1 MHNKL
6 LNSRPIFDPQ
16 DTYTLRGICMIMIMI
31 HHVFKLYSGCPDS
44 IIRWGYLGV
53 AVFFLISGWGMY
65 CSMFKNNDVTW
76 KYFWKQMK
84 KLLVPYVFIWP
95 LAEILYV
102 VHHPDYSSA
111 TELARD
117 FFSLTFPPFP
127 GLWFFKVIVIAY
139 AISIITFILINNRL
153 GRLIILSLF
162 SVIYYTL
169 AWKILQ
175 LPMWWWG
182 TSLCIVAGM
191 WMAAYKDELHKVY
204 NKKYI
209 ILIFSIVAYYVTFH
223 YNVLPIPSRTIH
235 SFFFAI
241 AILSFGSVFNIANPI
256 LDYIGRNS
264 LLFYLFHIAMC
275 ELLVP
280 SMKIFSNQWVALVF
294 ILASTTLLCFVYNVV
309 KKQLQK

>member
-1 MHNKL
+1 MQNKW
-6 LNSRPIFDPQ
+6 LNSRPIMDPQ
-16 DTYTLRGICMIMIMI
+16 DTYTLRGICMIMIMV
-31 HHVFKLYSGCPDS
+31 HHVFKVYPECPES
-44 IIRWGYLGV
+44 IMRWGYLGV

-65 CSMFKNNDVTW
+65 CSMTKQSQITW
-76 KYFWKQMK
+76 RYFWKQIK
-84 KLLVPYVFIWP
+84 KIIVPYIVVWPSAEVIYCVFYPHYLSFTNI
-95 LAEILYV
+95 I
-102 VHHPDYSSA
+102 
-111 TELARD
+111 RD
-117 FFSLTFPPFP
+117 FVSFTFPPFP
-127 GLWFFKVIVIAY
+127 GLWFYKVILGAY
-139 AISIITFILINNRL
+139 IIHIITFILIKNKLARL
-153 GRLIILSLF
+153 LIVSVF
-162 SVIYYTL
+162 SVAYYL
-169 AWKILQ
+169 IAWKILQ